1 MSLGVTVAAT
11 WAGGRPLAELA
22 RLVQR
27 RQLWLGESARDAV
40 IATAIDALVSL
51 RSLTRVAKPGRVRKP
66 RVTLTPLVPSFV
78 SEKKRKNPR
87 RVLRV
92 AGKAGGK
99 NRAAKYGGAE
109 RVKWLTPESVKAS
122 DLRVFLVGTE
132 HTAVKPYLVVA
143 ESADIAAAF
152 ERRAAGHR
160 ARRFGKL
167 AKWAFGVAMRAL
179 STRNVSDD
187 VNAETAAAASR
198 LSEVRRHS
206 DGSGGYAVRVTDA
219 LAYAAD
225 ALRGGSGVVDLA
237 LMRAAN
243 KIAGRLA
250 HRFGGALGSDFST
263 PFPEVKRRR
272 K

>member
-1 MSLGVTVAAT
+1 MSLDVTVAAT

-22 RLVQR
+22 RLVQM
-27 RQLWLGESARDAV
+27 RQRWLGESAKDAV

-51 RSLTRVAKPGRVRKP
+51 RSLTRRAKPGRVGKP
-66 RVTLTPLVPSFV
+66 RVAPTALVPSFTGG
-78 SEKKRKNPR
+78 RKNPR

-92 AGKAGGK
+92 AGKAGGRD
-99 NRAAKYGGAE
+99 RAAKYGGAE
-109 RVKWLTPESVKAS
+109 RVKWLAPKSVKAA

-132 HTAVKPYLVVA
+132 HAAVRPYLAVA
-143 ESADIAAAF
+143 ESAAAAAAF

-160 ARRFGKL
+160 VRRFGGL

-198 LSEVRRHS
+198 LSKVRRYS
-206 DGSGGYAVRVTDA
+206 DGAGGYAVRVTDA

-225 ALRGGSGVVDLA
+225 ALRGGSGAVDLA

-243 KIAGRLA
+243 KIAGRMA
-250 HRFGGALGSDFST
+250 HRFGDALGPDFST

-272 K
+272 R